1 LLRPPRFFYTLG
13 SIVAEVMMNP
23 SYDQVAS
30 RSHSEPRLEELAA
43 SLVGR
48 LHQFSAQE
56 EIKRAMLREA
66 LRHARGNYTHAAAL
80 LGVKR
85 QAIQQMVARFD
96 LCEWA
101 GRLRGLA
108 LAHPAQSV

>member
-1 LLRPPRFFYTLG
+1 
-13 SIVAEVMMNP
+13 MMNP
-23 SYDQVAS
+23 CFDEAAP
-30 RSHSEPRLEELAA
+30 RRHTEPRLEELAA
-43 SLVGR
+43 SLVGK
-48 LHQFSAQE
+48 LHLFSAQE
-56 EIKRAMLREA
+56 GIKRAMLREA

-85 QAIQQMVARFD
+85 QAVQQMVARFD

-108 LAHPAQSV
+108 IARPAQTAVVP